1 MCEIKV
7 PLPWLKFFNWSLKM
21 QWNGLFRA
29 YCVTFHRAWGMGAK
43 PPDKPNTTLKISRA
57 KGFSLLLILYSVAA
71 YFNFLC
77 LCSAFLE
84 NPDCMFISRLYIWII
99 FRIKITDTIE
109 YSPHTE
115 EEKTEPV
122 AAVDLPL
129 DSSSEDTTKKK
140 PILMVR
146 VENVLHEPFK
156 LTDEVKVIYWQMSF
170 KKCFPF
176 LSFS

>member
-1 MCEIKV
+1 MK
-7 PLPWLKFFNWSLKM
+7 WTFQSLLC
-21 QWNGLFRA
+21 N
-29 YCVTFHRAWGMGAK
+29 FHRVWGMGAK

-57 KGFSLLLILYSVAA
+57 KGFSLLLILYSIAA

-77 LCSAFLE
+77 LCSTFLE

-156 LTDEVKVIYWQMSF
+156 LTDEVKVINAFVNKFYWQMRF

>member
-1 MCEIKV
+1 MI
-7 PLPWLKFFNWSLKM
+7 
-21 QWNGLFRA
+21 
-29 YCVTFHRAWGMGAK
+29 Y
-43 PPDKPNTTLKISRA
+43 
-57 KGFSLLLILYSVAA
+57 
-71 YFNFLC
+71 
-77 LCSAFLE
+77 
-84 NPDCMFISRLYIWII
+84 

-129 DSSSEDTTKKK
+129 DSSSEDTTKEK

-156 LTDEVKVIYWQMSF
+156 LTDEVKVIY
-170 KKCFPF
+170 
-176 LSFS
+176 